1 MCKIISKLTN
11 TKILNLKKEVDG
23 QQEFRF
29 DINLINKITGW
40 KPKLSL
46 KEGLEIKIKKIK
58 YYNALKK

>member
-11 TKILNLKKEVDG
+11 TKIINLKKEVDG

-46 KEGLEIKIKKIK
+46 KEGLEMTIKKIK
-58 YYNALKK
+58 VL